1 MLFSAGFSAYTVKC
15 TIQCSLMF
23 LTSHG
28 HRENRAAGVSL
39 KRLVTCSSSNM
50 MQSGSCRSITPG
62 LTVTA
67 NISSCFLNM
76 HNKQCK
82 HFQMF

>member
-1 MLFSAGFSAYTVKC
+1 MLVSAGFSAYTVQC

-28 HRENRAAGVSL
+28 HTENRAAGMSL

-50 MQSGSCRSITPG
+50 IQSDSCRSVTPE

-67 NISSCFLNM
+67 NIGSCFLNI
-76 HNKQCK
+76 
-82 HFQMF
+82 

>member
-1 MLFSAGFSAYTVKC
+1 MVTHAT
-15 TIQCSLMF
+15 
-23 LTSHG
+23 
-28 HRENRAAGVSL
+28 ENRAAGVSL

-50 MQSGSCRSITPG
+50 IQFDSCRSVTPG

-67 NISSCFLNM
+67 NISNCFLNIY
-76 HNKQCK
+76 NKQCK